1 MRIIFSLLTVSFLC
15 LLAGCAS
22 APSRG
27 QHSAAAVGSSA
38 SLHLPPEMDMNRD
51 AGRGNVI
58 FVNVQMSN
66 GDTFPFVLDTGA
78 TWTVFEKSLAPLLG
92 HRVQTATVWR
102 WGVKE
107 ESGIYRAP
115 ILFLGGVPLLTG
127 PAVATDDFKSISQS
141 FGRPVMG
148 LIGMDTLKNYCIQL
162 DFAAGKVRFLDS
174 AHADKTK
181 WGEAFPL
188 KDIGD
193 GCLSVE
199 INLAG
204 AAGPGSVIDTGCAY
218 DGWLTSPV
226 FHEWTDATRAPS
238 AGETRRPNG
247 VLGQARF
254 QHLALHELPAQAQA
268 GNDLHMK
275 FNGLG
280 LSLLS
285 RRTVTF
291 DFPNH
296 TMYLKHPS
304 VRSLIF

>member
-1 MRIIFSLLTVSFLC
+1 MN
-15 LLAGCAS
+15 
-22 APSRG
+22 
-27 QHSAAAVGSSA
+27 
-38 SLHLPPEMDMNRD
+38 MNRD

-58 FVNVQMSN
+58 FVNLQLES
-66 GDTFPFVLDTGA
+66 GATFPFVLDTGSS
-78 TWTVFEKSLAPLLG
+78 WTVFDKSLEPLLG
-92 HRVQTATVWR
+92 QRVHTATVWR

-107 ESGIYRAP
+107 DSGIYRAP
-115 ILFLGGVPLLTG
+115 KLFLGGVPLLTG
-127 PAVATDDFKSISQS
+127 KAVATDDFKSISQQL
-141 FGRPVMG
+141 GRSVMG
-148 LIGMDTLKNYCIQL
+148 LIGMDTLKNYCLQL

-193 GCLSVE
+193 GCPSVE

-204 AAGPGSVIDTGCAY
+204 AAGSGSIIDTGCAY

-226 FHEWTDATRAPS
+226 FREWTDATRAPS
-238 AGETRRPNG
+238 AGEKRRPNG
-247 VLGQARF
+247 ALGQALF

-280 LSLLS
+280 LSLLA

-296 TMYLKHPS
+296 TLYLKHPS